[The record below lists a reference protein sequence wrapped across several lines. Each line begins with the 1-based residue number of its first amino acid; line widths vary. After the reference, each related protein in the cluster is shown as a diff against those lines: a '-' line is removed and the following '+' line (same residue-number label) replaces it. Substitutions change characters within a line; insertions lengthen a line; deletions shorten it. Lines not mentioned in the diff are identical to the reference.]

1 MSNFVSKFVNPEK
14 VFLFLALIF
23 GLILVFFIPPFQSPD
38 EPAHLCRA
46 YGVSQFQFF
55 PKKVNGKSG
64 TILPKALTEFL
75 VLSSESESGD
85 LFYAEPVK
93 YSFQKTKEMTKIKVD
108 KQRVHFTDYAN
119 MARLSPVS
127 YLPQSTGMFFASLF
141 TSSIYWIMIWGKLV
155 TLLFYMV
162 LGYYSIKSL
171 PFLKWACAFILLSP
185 MSLSLGASISAD
197 AVLISL
203 SVLYISKILQYSFD
217 NLKIDNRRLALLSVL
232 ALGLAL
238 TKQSFLMTLFIFFI
252 PKKQFET
259 SYLKSLFFIIA
270 VPFFAITAWSAFAVT
285 IMRPLN
291 YSDCPG
297 HLAYILNHPAE
308 FTMLMLKSSPGL
320 WNFILVEKMIGVLGW
335 LNVYFHEVYYK
346 LFTFMMVLNTVFSL
360 NKIYKKTSVFQKVVM
375 GLGIVINYI
384 FICVTMFC
392 MWTPKNQ
399 YGYIEIQGRY
409 LIPFL
414 LPFLVFC
421 ILLVKPFNT
430 NKKLAIANILF
441 LLASSVYIILE
452 LLKVFY

>member
-1 MSNFVSKFVNPEK
+1 MSSFISKFVNPEK

-23 GLILVFFIPPFQSPD
+23 GLILVFVIPPFQSPD

-46 YGVSQFQFF
+46 YGISQFQFF
-55 PKKVNGKSG
+55 PQKINNKVG
-64 TILPKALTEFL
+64 TILPDAIKNFL

-85 LFYAEPVK
+85 LFFAEPVK
-93 YSFQKTKEMTKIKVD
+93 YSFQKTKEMTQIKVD
-108 KQRVHFTDYAN
+108 KKRVHFTDYAN

-127 YLPQSTGMFFASLF
+127 YIPQSTGMFFASLF
-141 TSSIYWIMIWGKLV
+141 TSSIYWIMICGKLV
-155 TLLFYMV
+155 TLLFYTV

-171 PFLKWACAFILLSP
+171 PFLKWACTFILLSP

-217 NLKIDNRRLALLSVL
+217 NRKIDNRRLALLSVL

-238 TKQSFLMTLFIFFI
+238 TKQSFLMTLFILFI
-252 PKKQFET
+252 PRKQFET

-270 VPFFAITAWSAFAVT
+270 VPFLVIAAWSAFAVT
-285 IMRPLN
+285 IVRPLN
-291 YSDCPG
+291 SSDFSG
-297 HLAYILNHPAE
+297 HMAYILQHPIK
-308 FTMLMLKSSPGL
+308 FTDLVLKSSPGF
-320 WNFILVEKMIGVLGW
+320 WNFLLIEKMIGVLGW
-335 LNVYFHEVYYK
+335 LNIYFHEIYYK
-346 LFTFMMVLNTVFSL
+346 LFTLMVLLNTAFSL
-360 NKIYKKTSVFQKVVM
+360 NTIYEKTTVFQKAVM
-375 GLGIVINYI
+375 GLGVVINYV
-384 FICVTMFC
+384 FVCVLMFC

-409 LIPFL
+409 LTPFI

-421 ILLVKPFNT
+421 ILLLKPFNT
-430 NKKLAIANILF
+430 SKKLAIANILF
-441 LLASSVYIILE
+441 LLASSVYIVLE